1 MNRTSTRP
9 IRAAVLAAAICIL
22 SFGAISAFAVA
33 GATAQQQPPARGS
46 EHYSEWLKTEVHH
59 QLALLPH
66 YSIFDNLEYS
76 VSGATVTLQGQVV
89 HATIKDDAENAVK
102 KIEGVEKVVNN
113 IEILPLSP
121 NDDQIRLAEYHA
133 IYSFPSLEKYAL
145 GSYAAIHIVVKNGHV
160 TLEGVVDN
168 QADKDAAN
176 VRAKGVPNVFSVDNN
191 LKVEPGK

>member
-1 MNRTSTRP
+1 MKRTPNSA

-22 SFGAISAFAVA
+22 SLGAISAFANA
-33 GATAQQQPPARGS
+33 GTMTQQQPPARGS
-46 EHYSEWLKTEVHH
+46 AHYSEWLMTEVHH
-59 QLALLPH
+59 QLALLPR

-89 HATIKDDAENAVK
+89 HATIKDDAANAVK

-121 NDDQIRLAEYHA
+121 DDDQIRMAEYHA

-160 TLEGVVDN
+160 SLEGVVDS
-168 QADKDAAN
+168 QADKDAASI
-176 VRAKGVPNVFSVDNN
+176 RAKGVPNVFSVDNN